1 MVPGLEL
8 NCPTFVSFGSNH
20 ACLAYAYMHI
30 QIERNALNF
39 NAFLDL
45 ETSGNIY
52 TFVTRVGETSSF
64 VRFDVIW
71 KQCEIILNI

>member
-1 MVPGLEL
+1 MVPGLVL
-8 NCPTFVSFGSNH
+8 NCPTFGFFDSDH
-20 ACLAYAYMHI
+20 DWLAYAYMHI

-52 TFVTRVGETSSF
+52 TFVTRVGETSVF

-71 KQCEIILNI
+71 RQCEIILNI